1 MNAQHYNFGHRWFEQ
16 LAWLEFYSTGAESSD
31 PERAMTSA
39 TSPRTRERTS
49 ARRGPVLL
57 GLAASTLLTVLVIV
71 GSRNLEHY
79 DAALFG
85 YTVASIVAFGAVAFR
100 YALWLQ
106 RPATRVYWRRG
117 WKLYLQ
123 RKKFLQNTA
132 SAVRT
137 FANNLV
143 EQRFIFRRGF
153 SRWLMHFLIM
163 WGCIISALIT
173 FPLVFGWVHFKL
185 EGDLGYRV
193 YVFGFPLNLMQGRS
207 LIAWITFHA
216 LDFTAVMVIA
226 GCAIAIHRRLRDRG
240 AIALQQFTLDFVPH
254 MLLIAISVTGLML
267 TASSLWLHGYMY
279 HFIAL
284 THQATVIM
292 TLFYL
297 PFGKLFHVV
306 QRPAS
311 IGVELYQ
318 ERARDMA
325 QANCARC
332 GAEFVAQLWLEDLK
346 TVVDQLGFDY
356 SMGDGKTLQDYC
368 PRCKRIMRGLAYA
381 NLPAATEKVFAG
393 SRNESDTK

>member
-1 MNAQHYNFGHRWFEQ
+1 MASP
-16 LAWLEFYSTGAESSD
+16 STN
-31 PERAMTSA
+31 RK
-39 TSPRTRERTS
+39 
-49 ARRGPVLL
+49 PVLL
-57 GLAASTLLTVLVIV
+57 GLAASFLLTVLIIA

-79 DAALFG
+79 DSALFG
-85 YTVASIVAFGAVAFR
+85 YTVASVVALGAIVFR

-123 RKKFLQNTA
+123 REQFMKNTA
-132 SAVRT
+132 SAAQT
-137 FANNLV
+137 LATNLV
-143 EQRFIFRRGF
+143 AQRFIFRRGF
-153 SRWLMHFLIM
+153 SRWAMHFLIM
-163 WGCIISALIT
+163 WGCVLSALIT

-185 EGDLGYRV
+185 EGELGYRA
-193 YVFGFPLNLMQGRS
+193 YVFGFPLNVMNGRS

-216 LDFTAVMVIA
+216 LDFTAVMVII

-318 ERARDMA
+318 ERAREMS
-325 QANCARC
+325 QAKCVRC
-332 GAEFVAQLWLEDLK
+332 GSEFVAQLWLDDLK
-346 TVVDQLGFDY
+346 TVVDKLGFNY
-356 SMGDGKTLQDYC
+356 AMGDGKTLQDYC
-368 PRCKRIMRGLAYA
+368 PRCKRIIRGLAYA
-381 NLPAATEKVFAG
+381 SLPQSTEKVFQG
-393 SRNESDTK
+393 SRSTSENS